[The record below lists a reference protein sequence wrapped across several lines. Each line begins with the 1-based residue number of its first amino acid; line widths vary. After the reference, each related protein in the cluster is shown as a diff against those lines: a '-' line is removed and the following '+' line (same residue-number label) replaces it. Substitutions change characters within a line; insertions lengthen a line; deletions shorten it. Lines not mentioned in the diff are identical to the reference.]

1 MYQPP
6 KVSGSSPLKKLPAPV
21 KRLLG
26 KLYWMAHDATDY
38 FAELTGIIPSHT
50 LRRLMYR
57 YLFKIKIGPKTSLH
71 RGCRFYHP
79 SGVRIG
85 KHAVIN
91 RNVLLD
97 GRMGI
102 TIGDNVS
109 ISEGTFILTL
119 QHDLNDAVNFDN
131 TGAPVIIED
140 YVFIGSRAMIMPGV
154 TIGRGAAV
162 GAGAIVT
169 KSVEPYTIV
178 AGVPAKPIG
187 MRRPDLTY
195 HLDYRKFLG

>member
-1 MYQPP
+1 MYQQP
-6 KVSGSSPLKKLPAPV
+6 KVSGASPLKKLPTPV
-21 KRLLG
+21 KRFVS
-26 KLYWMAHDATDY
+26 KTYWLAHDAVDY
-38 FAELTGIIPSHT
+38 FAELTGGIPSHT
-50 LRRLMYR
+50 LRRAIYR
-57 YLFKIKIGPKTSLH
+57 YVFKIPIGQKTSLQ

-79 SGVRIG
+79 AGVHIG
-85 KHAVIN
+85 NHSVVN
-91 RNVLLD
+91 RDVLLD

-119 QHDLNDAVNFDN
+119 QHDLDDAVNFDN
-131 TGAPVIIED
+131 TGAPVVIED

-169 KSVEPYTIV
+169 KNVEPYTIV

-187 MRRPDLTY
+187 MRRQDLTY
-195 HLDYRKFLG
+195 QLDYKKFLG

>member
-1 MYQPP
+1 MYQQP
-6 KVSGSSPLKKLPAPV
+6 KVSGANPLKKLPAPI
-21 KRLLG
+21 KRLLS
-26 KLYWMAHDATDY
+26 KLYWLSHDAADY
-38 FAELTGIIPSHT
+38 FAELTGVIPSHT
-50 LRRLMYR
+50 LRRWIYH
-57 YLFKIKIGPKTSLH
+57 YLFKVKIGQKTSLH

-79 SGVRIG
+79 SGVCVG
-85 KHAVIN
+85 NHSVIN

-102 TIGDNVS
+102 TIGNNVS

-119 QHDLNDAVNFDN
+119 QHDLNDATNFDN
-131 TGAPVIIED
+131 TGAPVVIED
-140 YVFIGSRAMIMPGV
+140 YVFIGSKAMLMPGV

-169 KSVEPYTIV
+169 KNVEAFTIV

-187 MRRPDLTY
+187 MRRQDLTY
-195 HLDYRKFLG
+195 QLDYKKFLG